1 MRMLHTRIVRRRGSV
16 TAAALLLT
24 SVLAGAAFG
33 DDETVVDP
41 PDRVARVSFTNGAV
55 SLLAADT
62 DEWVDATLN
71 RPLTNGD
78 KLWVDRDARAELQVG
93 TATIHLD
100 ENTGFSFVALDD
112 DVMQANLSDGAMA
125 IEVRSLDPHERIE
138 IDTPNAAVFVSQAG
152 DYTISTEAAGDR
164 TIVKTHAGEAVVS
177 GADQHEFI
185 VSANEQ
191 GVFTGNQELTEETSE
206 IGGRG
211 PFETWAY
218 QRDHA
223 ETGSVAARYVAPGV
237 VGYQDLDAYGSWA
250 YESDYGQVW
259 QPTTLIYS
267 DWAPYR
273 YGRWVWIA
281 PWGWTWID
289 DAPWGFAPFHYGRWV
304 YLRQRWCWLPG
315 PLHARPV
322 YAPAL
327 VAWSGNPRAPYG
339 PYMGFA
345 NNVSNNVVGR
355 VGWFPLGPR
364 EVFVPGYRTTWSHF
378 RAINASNTA
387 FSDNASLANA
397 YSGRNWSV
405 VYRNS
410 SAITVVD
417 GNAFASS
424 QRTAPHRIA
433 IDRAD
438 VENWQPQAR
447 PPAIT
452 PTHDAMLGAR
462 PVGRDPTP
470 RLDRQ
475 ITIVHDD
482 DSDGSGHPGPR
493 SDNRGAG
500 SAWQGSSLAYTPDR
514 PSRPSGGAEAPAE
527 QGDGVSARS
536 VDRPPAVGRA
546 PFHYNGTYQ
555 NNGAFQNNGT
565 FHDNGRYQADRPP
578 ADAQTRN
585 RATPQNPASQVDSAQ
600 RTNAS
605 TQPHERSEPTAR
617 SDAERRPMPV
627 EPSTRGNAEIRQA
640 PHEEPRQAAAT
651 TRPAN
656 SPTNGRTMGRTSNID
671 AGEPRGHIGNEH

>member
-1 MRMLHTRIVRRRGSV
+1 MRMLHTRIIRRRNGAA
-16 TAAALLLT
+16 AAALLLS

-33 DDETVVDP
+33 DDEAVVDP
-41 PDRVARVSFTNGAV
+41 PDRVARVSFANGAV

-78 KLWVDRDARAELQVG
+78 KLWVDRDARAELQAG

-112 DVMQANLSDGAMA
+112 DVMQINLSDGAMA
-125 IEVRSLDPHERIE
+125 IEVRSLEPRERIE
-138 IDTPNAAVFVSQAG
+138 IDTPNAAVFLSQAG

-191 GVFTGNQELTEETSE
+191 GVFSGNQELTAETSE

-218 QRDHA
+218 QRNHA

-237 VGYQDLDAYGSWA
+237 VGYQDLDAYGTWA

-273 YGRWVWIA
+273 YGHWVWIA

-345 NNVSNNVVGR
+345 NNVSNDVAGR

-364 EVFVPGYRTTWSHF
+364 EVFMPGYRTTWAHF
-378 RAINASNTA
+378 RAINASNAA

-397 YSGRNWSV
+397 YYGRDSNV

-433 IDRAD
+433 IDPAD
-438 VENWQPQAR
+438 VANWQAQPR

-452 PTHDAMLGAR
+452 PTHEAMLGAR

-482 DSDGSGHPGPR
+482 DASRRRSDGANPGTQR
-493 SDNRGAG
+493 V
-500 SAWQGSSLAYTPDR
+500 WQGSSLANTPDR
-514 PSRPSGGAEAPAE
+514 PAPAGTEAPAA
-527 QGDGVSARS
+527 QGAGVTPRS
-536 VDRPPAVGRA
+536 VDRPQTDGRT
-546 PFHYNGTYQ
+546 PFHYNGAYQ
-555 NNGAFQNNGT
+555 NNGAFQNNGS

-585 RATPQNPASQVDSAQ
+585 RATPPPNPPSQAGSAQ
-600 RTNAS
+600 HPNAP
-605 TQPHERSEPTAR
+605 TQPREPAAPIVR
-617 SDAERRPMPV
+617 PDAERRPMPV
-627 EPSTRGNAEIRQA
+627 EPQHRDNAEIRQA
-640 PHEEPRQAAAT
+640 PHEEPRPTATT
-651 TRPAN
+651 TRPA
-656 SPTNGRTMGRTSNID
+656 SAPTNGRTMGRTSNID